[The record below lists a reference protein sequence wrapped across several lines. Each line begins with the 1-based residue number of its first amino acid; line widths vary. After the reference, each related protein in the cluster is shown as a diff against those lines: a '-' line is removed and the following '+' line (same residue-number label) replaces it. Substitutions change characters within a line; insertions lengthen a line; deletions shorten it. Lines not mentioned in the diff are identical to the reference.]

1 MYKVSIVGASGFL
14 GQHLVRELRNANGV
28 SLRSTNWIDEIS
40 NSDIIINLV
49 GKAHDHKG
57 TATQQ
62 DFYFANVELT
72 KNIFNEFLKSKAQIL
87 IHVSSIA
94 AVEEYESLNPL
105 EEDHPSRP
113 FSHYGKS
120 KREAEDWLLKQSL
133 PYNKKIIILRP
144 PMVHGAGD
152 KGNLGLLYKLISKG
166 VPYPLASFENRRSF
180 LSVEN
185 LIFFIQEII
194 DNNQFLD
201 TGVYHVADDETVSTK
216 EIIEIIKKVKNKKII
231 DLSISPIFIKSV
243 SKIGDFIP
251 LPLNTRRLK
260 KMTSNLEVSN
270 QKIKNALGI
279 DQLPV
284 SASEGLEK
292 TIKTFK

>member
-49 GKAHDHKG
+49 GKAHDHNG

-133 PYNKKIIILRP
+133 PNNKKIIILRP

-194 DNNQFLD
+194 DKNPFLN

-216 EIIEIIKKVKNKKII
+216 EIIEIIKKVKNKKIL

>member
-14 GQHLVRELRNANGV
+14 GQHLVREIRNANGV

-49 GKAHDHKG
+49 GKAHDHNG
-57 TATQQ
+57 TATKN

-72 KNIFNEFLKSKAQIL
+72 KNIFNEFLKSKARLL

-105 EEDHPSRP
+105 VEDHPCRP
-113 FSHYGKS
+113 CSHYGKS

-133 PYNKKIIILRP
+133 PNNKKIIILRP

-166 VPYPLASFENRRSF
+166 VPYPLTCFQNRRSF
-180 LSVEN
+180 LSIEN
-185 LIFFIQEII
+185 LVYFMKEII
-194 DNNQFLD
+194 AKNVNLNS
-201 TGVYHVADDETVSTK
+201 GIYHIADDETISTK
-216 EIIEIIKKVKNKKII
+216 EIIEIIKNVKNKKIL
-231 DLSISPIFIKSV
+231 DFSISPILIKTIA
-243 SKIGDFIP
+243 KIGDIIP
-251 LPLNTRRLK
+251 LPLNTKRLK

-279 DQLPV
+279 TQLPI
-284 SASEGLEK
+284 SAKKGIEI
-292 TIKTFK
+292 TIKSFK